1 MGHNYNIRYSVKEFF
16 LSCSMELELEV
27 EESYWYYLTN
37 TIIAQ
42 HMASSILSNL

>member
-1 MGHNYNIRYSVKEFF
+1 MDHNYSIRRSAKEFT
-16 LSCSMELELEV
+16 LGYSMELEPEV
-27 EESYWYYLTN
+27 EESYWYSLTN